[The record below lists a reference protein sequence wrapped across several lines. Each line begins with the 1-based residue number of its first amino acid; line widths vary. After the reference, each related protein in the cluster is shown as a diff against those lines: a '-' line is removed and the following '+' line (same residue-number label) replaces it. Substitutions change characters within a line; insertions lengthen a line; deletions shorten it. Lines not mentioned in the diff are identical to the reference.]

1 MPLPTDGEK
10 DERDCEQVIEM
21 TSKPRDDLRDQP
33 LDNPDMNLFTDG
45 SSYYEEGWKCT
56 GFAVITETKVLLAG
70 PLPPTLGAQGA
81 EIVAL
86 TKAAQYAIGIR
97 VNLYTDSKYAFG
109 VCHATGMLWKERGFL
124 TSAGK
129 TIAHGQRIKE
139 LLEAIQL
146 PSELAV
152 IYIKAHT
159 NQENQLAKGNELAD
173 QAAKAAARQVIF
185 AMTLTHQGE
194 LDLELPDMQKLYE
207 ELPEEERRLWEKLG
221 AKRQNGQWTLGGKP
235 LLPKRYL
242 IPIAQRHHEKT
253 HGGPE
258 NIALRV
264 QRLWAAPWIC
274 TAIKRVCEGCRLC
287 KEYASLKIK
296 APAGKRPPATYP
308 FQKLQIDYA
317 EMPRAMGYAYLLVI
331 VDQLSGW
338 VEAFPTR
345 KNDSKA
351 VVKAL
356 LKESIPSILLEKL
369 AACSLGRRTL
379 RWVKNW
385 LDGQAQRVV
394 VNGVK
399 SSWRPATS
407 GVPQGS
413 VLGPVLFNIFIS
425 DLDEGI
431 ECTLSKFADDTKLG
445 GNVDLLEGRKALQR
459 DLDRLDRWAEANC
472 MGFNKAKC
480 WVLHLGHNNPMECY
494 RLGAEWLESCLEEKD
509 LGVLVNSQLNMSHQ
523 CAQVAKK
530 ANSILACIRNSLAS
544 RTREVIVPF
553 VLGTGEAAP
562 RVLCSVLGP
571 SLQGRY

>member
-1 MPLPTDGEK
+1 M
-10 DERDCEQVIEM
+10 
-21 TSKPRDDLRDQP
+21 SKPRDDLRDQP

-56 GFAVITETKVLLAG
+56 GFAVTTETKVLLAG

-86 TKAAQYAIGIR
+86 TKAAQYVIGIR

-129 TIAHGQRIKE
+129 TIAHGQQIKE
-139 LLEAIQL
+139 LLEVIQL

-152 IYIKAHT
+152 ICIKAHT
-159 NQENQLAKGNELAD
+159 NQENQLAKGNELVD

-194 LDLELPDMQKLYE
+194 LDRELPDMQKLYE
-207 ELPEEERRLWEKLG
+207 ELPEEERQLWEKLG
-221 AKRQNGQWTLGGKP
+221 AEQQNGQWTLGGKP

-242 IPIAQRHHEKT
+242 IPIARWHHEKT

-264 QRLWAAPWIC
+264 QRLWAAPGIY

-287 KEYASLKIK
+287 KQYASLKIK

-331 VDQLSGW
+331 VDQLLGW

-356 LKESIPSILLEKL
+356 LKEIIPRSWRRGEVPEDWRKANVTPVLEKGKKEEDPGNYRPVSLNSIPGKVMEQLILGVINKHVEEKKVIGGGQHGFTKGKSCL
-369 AACSLGRRTL
+369 TNLIAFYDGMTGWVDEGRAVDVVCLDFSKAFDTISHNILISKL
-379 RWVKNW
+379 RKC
-385 LDGQAQRVV
+385 G
-394 VNGVK
+394 
-399 SSWRPATS
+399 
-407 GVPQGS
+407 
-413 VLGPVLFNIFIS
+413 
-425 DLDEGI
+425 LDEW
-431 ECTLSKFADDTKLG
+431 T
-445 GNVDLLEGRKALQR
+445 V
-459 DLDRLDRWAEANC
+459 RWC
-472 MGFNKAKC
+472 RGFT
-480 WVLHLGHNNPMECY
+480 P
-494 RLGAEWLESCLEEKD
+494 
-509 LGVLVNSQLNMSHQ
+509 
-523 CAQVAKK
+523 
-530 ANSILACIRNSLAS
+530 AS
-544 RTREVIVPF
+544 
-553 VLGTGEAAP
+553 
-562 RVLCSVLGP
+562 S
-571 SLQGRY
+571 

>member
-1 MPLPTDGEK
+1 MPAGSKTGPLLAKAKPISASVITYLRRRKTVRERAFAAGERSEKILERCNTLNPATLMPLPTDGEK
-10 DERDCEQVIEM
+10 DEHDCEQVIKM

-56 GFAVITETKVLLAG
+56 GFAVTTETKVLLAG

-97 VNLYTDSKYAFG
+97 VNSYTDSKYAFG

-129 TIAHGQRIKE
+129 MIAHGQQIKE

-159 NQENQLAKGNELAD
+159 NQENQLAKGNALVD

-185 AMTLTHQGE
+185 AMTLTHQEE
-194 LDLELPDMQKLYE
+194 LDRELPDMQKLYE

-221 AKRQNGQWTLGGKP
+221 AEQQNGQWTLGGKP

-242 IPIAQRHHEKT
+242 IPIVRWHHEKT

-258 NIALRV
+258 NTALRV
-264 QRLWAAPWIC
+264 QRLWAAPGIY

-317 EMPRAMGYAYLLVI
+317 EMPRAMGYVYLLVI
-331 VDQLSGW
+331 IDQLSGW

-356 LKESIPSILLEKL
+356 LKEIIPRYKEKRRGSITHMCLKIPQQNENQ
-369 AACSLGRRTL
+369 RTA
-379 RWVKNW
+379 V
-385 LDGQAQRVV
+385 
-394 VNGVK
+394 
-399 SSWRPATS
+399 
-407 GVPQGS
+407 
-413 VLGPVLFNIFIS
+413 
-425 DLDEGI
+425 
-431 ECTLSKFADDTKLG
+431 FADLFS
-445 GNVDLLEGRKALQR
+445 LE
-459 DLDRLDRWAEANC
+459 
-472 MGFNKAKC
+472 
-480 WVLHLGHNNPMECY
+480 
-494 RLGAEWLESCLEEKD
+494 
-509 LGVLVNSQLNMSHQ
+509 
-523 CAQVAKK
+523 
-530 ANSILACIRNSLAS
+530 
-544 RTREVIVPF
+544 
-553 VLGTGEAAP
+553 
-562 RVLCSVLGP
+562 
-571 SLQGRY
+571 